1 MKAKTIRA
9 IEPNAGSK
17 AKFEKKLA
25 AFFEASEK
33 EAMKAIVE
41 GLINEGILVETSD
54 DMAQDA
60 SFFGFELD
68 AGKLLGRTLKL
79 RPGVSPDVVD
89 KNVSTTIRSFLSR
102 TLIKQGENAKAV
114 SRWFVRSAARSVTS
128 SQRKA
133 LTDAGISPTAIRKKW
148 NIPVINGL
156 YMSPKAA
163 EQLPGIVDDMT
174 GLITRMAAEDLDRVR
189 GVITQVVTS
198 GGTMSDIEATLRAS
212 RGFSQARA
220 KRVALDQS
228 IKVHQA
234 VQRANAEELGITEGI
249 WVHVPGRYTSRKT
262 HMAMNGK
269 RFKLNEG
276 LYDSDVGKK
285 VIPGE
290 CPFCRCVYRSV
301 LPPELLE

>member
-25 AFFEASEK
+25 AFFEASET
-33 EAMKAIVE
+33 EATKAIVE
-41 GLINEGILVETSD
+41 GLINEGILVETSE

-68 AGKLLGRTLKL
+68 MGKLLGRTMKL
-79 RPGVSPDVVD
+79 RPGVSPEVVD

-102 TLIKQGENAKAV
+102 ILIKQGENAKEV

-174 GLITRMAAEDLDRVR
+174 GLITRMAAEDLERVR
-189 GVITQVVTS
+189 GVITQGVTS
-198 GGTMSDIEATLRAS
+198 GGTLSDIERALRAS
-212 RGFSQARA
+212 KGFSLARA

-269 RFKLNEG
+269 RFKLSEG

-285 VIPGE
+285 VVPGE

>member
-25 AFFEASEK
+25 AFFEASET
-33 EAMKAIVE
+33 EAIKAIVE
-41 GLINEGILVETSD
+41 GLINEGILVETSE

-68 AGKLLGRTLKL
+68 MGKLLGRTMKL
-79 RPGVSPDVVD
+79 RPGVSPEVVD

-102 TLIKQGENAKAV
+102 ILIKQGENAKEV

-163 EQLPGIVDDMT
+163 EQLPGIVDDKI
-174 GLITRMAAEDLDRVR
+174 G
-189 GVITQVVTS
+189 
-198 GGTMSDIEATLRAS
+198 RAS
-212 RGFSQARA
+212 CRE
-220 KRVALDQS
+220 RV
-228 IKVHQA
+228 
-234 VQRANAEELGITEGI
+234 
-249 WVHVPGRYTSRKT
+249 
-262 HMAMNGK
+262 
-269 RFKLNEG
+269 
-276 LYDSDVGKK
+276 
-285 VIPGE
+285 
-290 CPFCRCVYRSV
+290 
-301 LPPELLE
+301 

>member
-156 YMSPKAA
+156 
-163 EQLPGIVDDMT
+163 
-174 GLITRMAAEDLDRVR
+174 
-189 GVITQVVTS
+189 
-198 GGTMSDIEATLRAS
+198 
-212 RGFSQARA
+212 
-220 KRVALDQS
+220 
-228 IKVHQA
+228 
-234 VQRANAEELGITEGI
+234 
-249 WVHVPGRYTSRKT
+249 
-262 HMAMNGK
+262 
-269 RFKLNEG
+269 
-276 LYDSDVGKK
+276 
-285 VIPGE
+285 
-290 CPFCRCVYRSV
+290 
-301 LPPELLE
+301 